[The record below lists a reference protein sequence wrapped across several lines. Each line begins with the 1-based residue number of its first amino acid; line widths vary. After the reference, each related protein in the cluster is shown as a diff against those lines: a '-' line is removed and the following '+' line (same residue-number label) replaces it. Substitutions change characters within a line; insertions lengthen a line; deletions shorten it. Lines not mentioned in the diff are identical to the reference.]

1 MTKIIDIEDAESMN
15 KINLRPCPFC
25 GSHRARLYKAM
36 GFWSVYCYKCLAAT
50 DDYNTQA
57 QAYNAWNA
65 RDGELDNDHAYSAL
79 EISTEKRSQ

>member
-1 MTKIIDIEDAESMN
+1 VSFFAGAIEQGFI
-15 KINLRPCPFC
+15 KRW
-25 GSHRARLYKAM
+25 GSGLCIR
-36 GFWSVYCYKCLAAT
+36 YKCLAAT